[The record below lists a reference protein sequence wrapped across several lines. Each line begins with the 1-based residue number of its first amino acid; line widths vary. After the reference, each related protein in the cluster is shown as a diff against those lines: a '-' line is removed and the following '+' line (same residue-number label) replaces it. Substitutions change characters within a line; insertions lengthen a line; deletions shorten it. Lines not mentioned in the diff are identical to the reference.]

1 MKNIKNTIT
10 LTVILVALDIAVL
23 EILKIIKIIDS
34 DQFSNL
40 IKDSLSI
47 IGVIF
52 LVGLVISMLF
62 NLNNK

>member
-10 LTVILVALDIAVL
+10 LTVILVVLDIAVL

-34 DQFSNL
+34 DQFANL
-40 IKDSLSI
+40 VKDSLSI